1 MMMMTLSDP
10 QAVLLDAEER
20 MNKAIAST
28 QHELGTLRTGRANP
42 SMLDRV
48 SVDYYGTPTPV
59 RQMANCSISEGT
71 TVIIQPYDKSTLSAI
86 ERAIAKS
93 DLGLTPNNDGSIIR
107 LSIPALSTDRRKE
120 ICKLA
125 AKLGEEGKVAI
136 RNVRRDAM
144 DDLNK
149 LKKEANLPEDELK
162 SLQDVIQKKTDA
174 HIKELD
180 KVVKEKEEEILQV

>member
-1 MMMMTLSDP
+1 MSNFSDP

-93 DLGLTPNNDGSIIR
+93 DLGLTPNNDGSVIR
-107 LSIPALSTDRRKE
+107 LSIPALSTDRLKE

>member
-1 MMMMTLSDP
+1 MMTLSDP

-59 RQMANCSISEGT
+59 RQMANCSLSEGT
-71 TVIIQPYDKSTLSAI
+71 AIVIQPYDKSTLSAI

-93 DLGLTPNNDGSIIR
+93 DLGLTPNNDGSVIR
-107 LSIPALSTDRRKE
+107 LSIPALSTDRRQE

-125 AKLGEEGKVAI
+125 AKLGEVGKVAV

-144 DDLNK
+144 DELNK
-149 LKKEANLPEDELK
+149 LKKEAHLPEDELK
-162 SLQDVIQKKTDA
+162 TLQDLIQKKTDA
-174 HIKELD
+174 HIKEID
-180 KVVKEKEEEILQV
+180 KIVKDKEEEILQV